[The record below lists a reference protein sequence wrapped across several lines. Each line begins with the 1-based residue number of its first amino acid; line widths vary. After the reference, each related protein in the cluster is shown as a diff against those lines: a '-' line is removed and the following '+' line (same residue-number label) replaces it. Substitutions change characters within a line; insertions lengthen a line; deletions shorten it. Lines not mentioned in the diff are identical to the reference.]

1 MGVLDGK
8 KRSEDQLYEEA
19 ARLEI
24 EEEVTSREETIA
36 QREAVIKQ
44 LKKQYGPNWMRDLGL
59 NRLTDLGTLR
69 SFLTAAKGSMKQA
82 GVMTHNPALSP
93 LPMKRTKL

>member
-36 QREAVIKQ
+36 QREAVIAVEEAVWSE
-44 LKKQYGPNWMRDLGL
+44 LDEG
-59 NRLTDLGTLR
+59 
-69 SFLTAAKGSMKQA
+69 FGSQ
-82 GVMTHNPALSP
+82 
-93 LPMKRTKL
+93 